1 MSQDVRTVRC
11 PMCGRRTTWRENPSR
26 PFCSE
31 RCRLADLEGWLAGR
45 YVVADDPEASAT
57 AAAEP
62 EPTEPD
68 LTEEQPA
75 PELREKT

>member
-1 MSQDVRTVRC
+1 MSHDGRTVRC
-11 PMCGRRTTWRENPSR
+11 PMCGRRTTWRENPHR

-45 YVVADDPEASAT
+45 YVVAGDPEESAT
-57 AAAEP
+57 PPAESDLP
-62 EPTEPD
+62 EG
-68 LTEEQPA
+68 QSA

>member
-1 MSQDVRTVRC
+1 MSQEGRTVHC
-11 PMCGRRTTWRENPSR
+11 PMCKRETTWRENPHR

-45 YVVADDPEASAT
+45 YIVTSHPEESAPPTDADLA
-57 AAAEP
+57 
-62 EPTEPD
+62 
-68 LTEEQPA
+68 EEQSA